1 MRKRTVFIGLDGA
14 TFTILDPMMNKG
26 VMPFLKDF
34 LKSGARAELR
44 SVIPPLTPPAW
55 TSLVTGRS
63 PGHHGIFDF
72 FLREENSPHL
82 RFATSKDVRCE
93 TIWSIAGQNGLR
105 VTTLNFPL
113 MLPPPKL
120 NGYVVA
126 GGWMTPRQLPL
137 GCYPDTLYPRIRA
150 IPGFDPHNL
159 AMKMAHEEK
168 VLEGCTRDEYEDW
181 IRMHIIREHQWFNI
195 LNYVMHEEPCDLT
208 AILFDGVDKIQH
220 LCWRFFAPDYTNE
233 ILMPWE
239 QQVQDLCHEYFSNLD
254 RLLAKIVSLSGP
266 NSTIVIAS
274 DHGFGAQTETFFVNE
289 WLNREGY
296 LFWVDS
302 NHPRDSEAAVLG
314 MGQLAR
320 HVYMLDWTK
329 TTAYAS
335 TPSSNGIHIVRA
347 SGESDHGIAETEY
360 DGFRKKLMDSLYT
373 VANPATGTRVME
385 RIWTREEVFDGPYA
399 GYAPDLTLS
408 LRDGGLISI
417 LGSDSPVKLRDKPS
431 GTHRP
436 HGVFMAKGPGI
447 QSGVTSGELSILDVA
462 PILLYSLGLPIPK
475 EMEGCI
481 PEEVFCRAFMKEY
494 PVHFAEYPRS
504 EKVSRQD
511 TKVNLLFDAEA
522 ETEMAARLRALG
534 YIE

>member
-1 MRKRTVFIGLDGA
+1 LIGLDGA
-14 TFTILDPMMNKG
+14 TFTILDPLMSKG
-26 VMPFLKDF
+26 VMPFLKNF
-34 LKSGARAELR
+34 LKSGVRANLR

-72 FLREENSPHL
+72 FLRENNSPHI

-93 TIWSIAGQNGLR
+93 TIWSIASQNGRR

-113 MLPPPKL
+113 MLPPPEL

-137 GCYPDTLYPRIRA
+137 GCYPDTLYPKIKS
-150 IPGFDPHNL
+150 IPGFDPHSV

-181 IRMHIIREHQWFNI
+181 IKMHITREHQWFNI
-195 LNYVMHEEPCDLT
+195 LSYLIHEEPCDLT

-220 LCWRFFAPDYTNE
+220 LCWRFLAPEYANE
-233 ILMPWE
+233 VLMPWE
-239 QQVQDLCHEYFSNLD
+239 QQVQNLCLEYFSKLD
-254 RLLAKIVSLSGP
+254 RLLAEIVSLSGP
-266 NSTIVIAS
+266 DPTIVIAS
-274 DHGFGAQTETFFVNE
+274 DHGFGAQTETFFVNA

-296 LFWVDS
+296 LTWANS
-302 NHPRDSEAAVLG
+302 NYPHESETAVLG
-314 MGQLAR
+314 IGQMAR
-320 HVYMLDWTK
+320 HVHMLDWEK
-329 TTAYAS
+329 TTAYAA
-335 TPSSNGIHIVRA
+335 TPSSNGIHVVRPFKESEHSA
-347 SGESDHGIAETEY
+347 TEGEYIE
-360 DGFRKKLMDSLYT
+360 FRKRLMDSLYT
-373 VANPATGTRVME
+373 VTNPATGTRTVE

-399 GYAPDLTLS
+399 HCAPDLTLS

-436 HGVFMAKGPGI
+436 LGVFMAKGPGI
-447 QSGVTSGELSILDVA
+447 QQGVTAAELSILDVA
-462 PILLYSLGLPIPK
+462 PILLYSLCLPIPH
-475 EMEGCI
+475 EMEGSVA
-481 PEEVFCRAFMKEY
+481 EEIFYPSFMKGY
-494 PVHFAEYPRS
+494 PVHFGEYPRS
-504 EKVSRQD
+504 ENFSRQD
-511 TKVNLLFDAEA
+511 TEDKLLFDAEA
-522 ETEMAARLRALG
+522 EAEMAARLRALG